1 MAVISFK
8 CPNCDGEL
16 IFDPESQ
23 KYKCEYCGSKFTQE
37 ELEALKPAEAA
48 EQKAEKEDTAW
59 EEEQTAAGENAE
71 QQKAGKK
78 NEESEQEEAVIYSC
92 PSCGAQIVT
101 DATTAATFCYYCHN
115 PVVLGKR
122 LEGKYLPNKVIPFK
136 ISKKD
141 AEKRFLEYVGKK
153 KYIPKAFFD
162 KKQIESLS
170 GVYFPYWIYDAT
182 LNGKLQGEAKKIR
195 VWRSGD
201 EEFTETK
208 FYQVER
214 DGVVDIKDM
223 TANALTK
230 ANVKLL
236 NGVLPYNL
244 KETKD
249 FNMGYLSGF
258 LAEKRDIEK
267 EAVEP
272 EMKQIMKQTAEN
284 LMRNTVSG
292 YSSVSVNN
300 LGLVPK
306 DEKWSYVLLPVWTV
320 TYKGR
325 DGKIYYYSMNG
336 QTGKVFG
343 ELPVDKKKVT
353 LTSVISAVIVFI
365 ILLIG
370 GYFL

>member
-16 IFDPESQ
+16 IFDPELQ
-23 KYKCEYCGSKFTQE
+23 KYKCAYCDSVFTQE
-37 ELEALKPAEAA
+37 ELDALNPA
-48 EQKAEKEDTAW
+48 KGTEKETAGP
-59 EEEQTAAGENAE
+59 EEETGQKTAGQKEEND
-71 QQKAGKK
+71 
-78 NEESEQEEAVIYSC
+78 QETADPKDEASQEAVIYSC

-115 PVVLGKR
+115 PVVLEKR

-136 ISKKD
+136 ISRKE

-153 KYIPKAFFD
+153 KYIPKAFFNR
-162 KKQIESLS
+162 KQIESLS

-182 LNGKLQGEAKKIR
+182 VKGKLAGEAKKIR
-195 VWRSGD
+195 IWRSGD
-201 EEFTETK
+201 VEYTETK

-214 DGVVDIKDM
+214 DGVVDIKGM
-223 TANALTK
+223 TANALKK

-244 KETKD
+244 KEMKD

-267 EAVEP
+267 ETVEP
-272 EMKQIMKQTAEN
+272 ELTSVMKQTAEN

-292 YSSVSVNN
+292 YNAVTVNHM
-300 LGLVPK
+300 GLLPQN
-306 DEKWSYVLLPVWTV
+306 EKWSYVLLPVWTV
-320 TYKGR
+320 TYKGK

-343 ELPVDKKKVT
+343 ELPVDTKKVT
-353 LTSVISAVIVFI
+353 LTSVVSAAIVFI